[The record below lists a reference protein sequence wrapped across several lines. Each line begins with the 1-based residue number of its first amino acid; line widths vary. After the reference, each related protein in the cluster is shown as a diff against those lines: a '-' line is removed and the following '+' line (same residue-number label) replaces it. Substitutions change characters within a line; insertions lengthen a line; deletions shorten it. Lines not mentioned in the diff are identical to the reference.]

1 MGLRQ
6 GCVLSPLLFNLYIN
20 DLPSFISDTHGGVRL
35 GEMTISCL
43 LYADDLVIL
52 AENEVAM
59 QHYSR
64 ECVIGVHCG
73 TSM

>member
-20 DLPSFISDTHGGVRL
+20 DLPSFISDTLGGVTL
-35 GEMTISCL
+35 GEICL